1 MFFDRPEPGTRTAL
15 VLIRIGKYPADESEV
30 VELYELSASAGLIV
44 ELHQNYRQTQINTAT
59 CIGTGKVNELYE
71 QLTEH
76 KIQLL
81 VIDYELSAS
90 QQRNL
95 EKALKVRVMTRTELI
110 LQLFESRAHT
120 REGKLQVEL
129 ATLSHAQTRL
139 VKGWSH
145 LDRQKGGI
153 GLRGAGET
161 QLAIDRTLIQKRIR
175 ITKERI
181 KKVKE
186 QRAVQRQR
194 RRRNKVP
201 TVALV
206 GYTNAGKSTLF
217 NALTKS
223 KVYTD
228 DRLFATLDATVRKL
242 DLPTS
247 ENILLSDTVG
257 FIRDLPL
264 ELVAA
269 FRSTLEEVTLA
280 DLLVHVI
287 DVSQPDQTETI
298 HSVSE
303 TLKEIGV
310 DDTPNITVFNK
321 VDTLTTAE
329 NYPKDGIAV
338 SAVHGT
344 GLDTLKNAILKGIQG
359 IPQPYTAELQ
369 PQDGR
374 IRSMLYSMHAV
385 KKESFQE
392 DGGITMQLNLA
403 PKQAADISEKYGLF
417 LQG

>member
-15 VLIRIGKYPADESEV
+15 VLIRFGKHPADESEV

-44 ELHQNYRQTQINTAT
+44 ELHLNYRQTQINTAT
-59 CIGTGKVNELYE
+59 CIGTGRVRD
-71 QLTEH
+71 LTARLIDH
-76 KIQLL
+76 KIELL
-81 VIDYELSAS
+81 ILDYELSAS

-95 EKALKVRVMTRTELI
+95 EKELKVRIMTRTELI

-129 ATLSHAQTRL
+129 AMLSHAQTRL

-175 ITKERI
+175 VTKERI

-186 QRAVQRQR
+186 QRAVQRQQR
-194 RRRNKVP
+194 QRNKVP

-242 DLPTS
+242 HLPTS
-247 ENILLSDTVG
+247 DNILLTDTVG
-257 FIRDLPL
+257 FIRDLPV

-269 FRSTLEEVTLA
+269 FRSTLEEVILA

-287 DVSQPDQTETI
+287 DVAQPDRVETI
-298 HSVSE
+298 HSVGD

-310 DDTPNITVFNK
+310 EDTPIITVLNK
-321 VDTLTTAE
+321 VDTLTSKE
-329 NYPKDGIAV
+329 NYPNDGISV
-338 SAVHGT
+338 SALHGT
-344 GLDTLKNAILKGIQG
+344 GLDTLIGEILTRIQG
-359 IPQPYTAELQ
+359 IPRRYTVELQ

-374 IRSMLYSMHAV
+374 IRSLLYSLHAV
-385 KKESFQE
+385 KEESFQE

>member
-15 VLIRIGKYPADESEV
+15 VLIRIGKYPADKSEV

-44 ELHQNYRQTQINTAT
+44 ELHQNYRQAQINTAT
-59 CIGTGKVNELYE
+59 CIGTGKVSE
-71 QLTEH
+71 LTERLIDH
-76 KIQLL
+76 KIELL
-81 VIDYELSAS
+81 ILDYELSAS

-129 ATLSHAQTRL
+129 AMLSHAQTRL

-175 ITKERI
+175 ITRKRI

-186 QRAVQRQR
+186 QRTIQRQQRQR
-194 RRRNKVP
+194 NKIP

-223 KVYTD
+223 NVYTD

-242 DLPTS
+242 DLPTTD
-247 ENILLSDTVG
+247 NVLLTDTVG
-257 FIRDLPL
+257 FIRDLPV

-269 FRSTLEEVTLA
+269 FRSTLEEVLLA

-287 DVSQPDQTETI
+287 DVAQPDRVETI
-298 HSVSE
+298 HSVRD

-310 DDTPNITVFNK
+310 ENTPIITVFNK
-321 VDTLTTAE
+321 VDTLTSAE
-329 NYPKDGIAV
+329 NYPKDGISV
-338 SAVHGT
+338 SALHST
-344 GLDTLKNAILKGIQG
+344 GVDTLRGEILKRIQG
-359 IPQPYTAELQ
+359 IPRPYTVELQ

-374 IRSMLYSMHAV
+374 IRSLLYSMHAV
-385 KKESFQE
+385 KEESFQE